1 MPRSFRRNRSVPAT
15 LPSHRLRLWPDGIL
29 PEGEAGSA
37 SNIEDLAQADLD
49 VYEPRLQRQTQLD
62 CSTSTSGC
70 PAYGTAIIIVPGGAY
85 NPPNHEWAKVHEGAE
100 VATWL
105 VSLGVLSVVLKY
117 RLPRGRPL
125 VPLSDALR
133 AIETVR
139 GARNGSGAAA
149 PWAFKVRRVGVMGF
163 SAGGHLAALAATA
176 FTSSVNR
183 PDFSLL
189 MYPVTTLRPP
199 LGHQM
204 TRRNFLGP
212 QPGAE
217 LVDRFSPDRRLTSHA
232 PPAFVAHARD
242 DNIVPHDNAALFC
255 NTSRARGVACEQLLL
270 ERGGHAFVVRHG
282 PWRTCTTAAA
292 AWLVRT
298 VGARRKPSRVT
309 AVR

>member
-1 MPRSFRRNRSVPAT
+1 MPRSSRRNRSVGT
-15 LPSHRLRLWPDGIL
+15 LPGHRLRLWPDGL
-29 PEGEAGSA
+29 QPEGEAGSA
-37 SNIEDLAQADLD
+37 RNTDDLAQAGLD
-49 VYEPRLQRQTQLD
+49 VYEPRGA
-62 CSTSTSGC
+62 CSSTVVGGC
-70 PAYGTAIIIVPGGAY
+70 PAYGTAIVVIPGGAY

-139 GARNGSGAAA
+139 GGGHNGSRAAA
-149 PWAFKVRRVGVMGF
+149 PPWTFRVRRVGVIGF
-163 SAGGHLAALAATA
+163 SAGGHLAALASTA
-176 FTSSVNR
+176 FTSSANR

-189 MYPVTTLRPP
+189 MYPVTTLRAP
-199 LGHQM
+199 LGHHL
-204 TRRNFLGP
+204 TRRMFLGP

-242 DNIVPHDNAALFC
+242 DTIVPHANAALYC
-255 NTSRARGVACEQLLL
+255 NASLAVGVACEQLLL
-270 ERGGHAFVVRHG
+270 ERGGHAFVVRPG

-298 VGARRKPSRVT
+298 VGARRKPGRG
-309 AVR
+309 AM